1 MCGNFNNKTA
11 VDNSSRQSSVL
22 VDADHPWLGLL
33 SFREQHRRFFFGRER
48 EIADLHERAR
58 RNRLT
63 VLFGPSGLGKTS
75 ILQAGL
81 CPLLRESG
89 ALPVLI
95 RLTYP
100 GREMDAVQPPPL
112 ITQIAEKIATTLTD
126 TGHELPP
133 LLADPTAITSLWA
146 LFHDTVGGLCHAAA
160 PRIVLLIDQ
169 FEEIFTLGEDEARA
183 KADAAS
189 LRDALADFT
198 ENRPPPAIQRQID
211 IEPELAER
219 FDFDA
224 DPCRIVLVLRE
235 DYLARLERW
244 RSAMPGLLR
253 NRMEIRLL
261 DGPRA
266 FDAVAGPARLE
277 GRDLVTAAVAADIV
291 RAVAGAAPGTPLDE
305 IAAVPPLL
313 SLLCAK
319 LNELRLKH
327 AAPQISA
334 DLLKISIRDIL
345 EDFYKGCFAQLPSA
359 AAVRNTIETLLIS
372 PSGFRESPSA
382 DSVLSALRARGI
394 ASPAAALRHLEDERL
409 ITSEERGGIRRIEI
423 THDVLAPLAHASRT
437 AAQLRARRRK
447 AILWTILPAFVLAA
461 FCLPLTLWALGEKK
475 RAQSEAQKT
484 REALAES
491 RRQSER
497 AEHEAEVATGMQRI
511 AMQEM
516 ELALRSKEEADKAL
530 RNALASSLWGRLAV
544 DLQNGHVNSTFDRF
558 LWAMRWGN
566 PDDVRTAFPILTK
579 YNALMGFTNER
590 LNARMKEQG
599 IPEDLKMADF
609 VGVVDS
615 FLQRHPSYT
624 MLELDATGV
633 SKPFLWDDDTKD
645 FMVRMFDAMTD
656 PSPPEVLQRWSHGDK
671 VAFAKYRDLTR
682 CIRQDDMRAMER
694 LVQFPYFWSRDDKVV
709 ETTEKSLLGSITVDS
724 FLDTK
729 AFLISYCG
737 DQQSAKPEDALD
749 ERSQFAREHLPQAFS
764 SFHWFA
770 WNFAQWAL
778 AHPEAPIEQ
787 RTKALSTDAI
797 LGLHHLNLGTD
808 SHAYQAFPL
817 MFTRAPLYQ
826 WDLITWQRENGKLA
840 EAEAALTKLQEL
852 YPRDFGIAYALMDV
866 ADEKKDAPT
875 AVARAGR
882 LMSDWKIGEIVR
894 VTLAAICAGASKE
907 DWDLK
912 YFRAAA
918 GTCHRLLGTNKRWAD
933 ELATMISSAERV
945 GLENNPQAAVA
956 VLALARLGGELLSVE
971 QHAYEGHV
979 VSREHFLEA
988 EKRLRAAISSG
999 CISEIKEVSSLTGSM
1014 SWFALF
1020 AREPI
1025 KAIEWARLS
1034 LDKRPANMVGVTNLA
1049 HGLLFTGK
1057 TEEAMK
1063 LYETP
1068 PGKMEP
1074 GEWISVLEDDFK
1086 QLREAGYD
1094 AHQID
1099 EALNRLKTKWKP
1111 PTK

>member
-224 DPCRIVLVLRE
+224 DPCRIVIVLRE

-382 DSVLSALRARGI
+382 DSVLSALRARGV
-394 ASPAAALRHLEDERL
+394 AHPAAALRHLEDERL
-409 ITSEERGGIRRIEI
+409 ITSEERGGIRRVEI

-447 AILWTILPAFVLAA
+447 LVLWTVTPVVILAA
-461 FCLPLTLWALGEKK
+461 VCLPLTFWALNERKSAIIERDNARK
-475 RAQSEAQKT
+475 SSEQAAANG
-484 REALAES
+484 R
-491 RRQSER
+491 R
-497 AEHEAEVATGMQRI
+497 AEMERSKALEAKKLADEAE
-511 AMQEM
+511 E
-516 ELALRSKEEADKAL
+516 
-530 RNALASSLWGRLAV
+530 
-544 DLQNGHVNSTFDRF
+544 
-558 LWAMRWGN
+558 
-566 PDDVRTAFPILTK
+566 
-579 YNALMGFTNER
+579 
-590 LNARMKEQG
+590 
-599 IPEDLKMADF
+599 KM
-609 VGVVDS
+609 
-615 FLQRHPSYT
+615 
-624 MLELDATGV
+624 
-633 SKPFLWDDDTKD
+633 
-645 FMVRMFDAMTD
+645 
-656 PSPPEVLQRWSHGDK
+656 
-671 VAFAKYRDLTR
+671 
-682 CIRQDDMRAMER
+682 
-694 LVQFPYFWSRDDKVV
+694 
-709 ETTEKSLLGSITVDS
+709 
-724 FLDTK
+724 
-729 AFLISYCG
+729 
-737 DQQSAKPEDALD
+737 
-749 ERSQFAREHLPQAFS
+749 
-764 SFHWFA
+764 
-770 WNFAQWAL
+770 
-778 AHPEAPIEQ
+778 
-787 RTKALSTDAI
+787 
-797 LGLHHLNLGTD
+797 
-808 SHAYQAFPL
+808 
-817 MFTRAPLYQ
+817 
-826 WDLITWQRENGKLA
+826 
-840 EAEAALTKLQEL
+840 
-852 YPRDFGIAYALMDV
+852 
-866 ADEKKDAPT
+866 
-875 AVARAGR
+875 VARALELASALDDSQAAKDQIQDALAKEVYLRYALLWYLDLNDPKKQDETSKFLRELISEDLSKKAKDTG
-882 LMSDWKIGEIVR
+882 MDWVADDTAIRNENERVR
-894 VTLAAICAGASKE
+894 KEKNFTWTPELNAQYPAILSLTLKTASMDDE
-907 DWDLK
+907 ERK
-912 YFRAAA
+912 YWFDIMPAMTPIQR
-918 GTCHRLLGTNKRWAD
+918 GRLLGILLIERVKLDALERKFGRETNLPGDAIRKELSLHLIHRLEREYKFGASSATLLDLATGLLDFPDTGDRDARLKGVAKILDETQWGESEQEAVRELRIYYLIEKTEIAAAVQVMRTHSGIPIRPTAFR
-933 ELATMISSAERV
+933 ELAGVLYAQAEQKDDRIAASNARRAYEKLIEWDDHAPALTTAKRNELV
-945 GLENNPQAAVA
+945 AGDLINRAAMAAKEGESHIAEKDFKRAIAIREILQKQNPESIPSK
-956 VLALARLGGELLSVE
+956 LALTRAKQAFASFLSDSGKHEEAIRIAQESLGLS
-971 QHAYEGHV
+971 
-979 VSREHFLEA
+979 LETKDTRGICGSYLSLSWYYILA
-988 EKRLRAAISSG
+988 KRPKDAISAASDG
-999 CISEIKEVSSLTGSM
+999 LRYN
-1014 SWFALF
+1014 
-1020 AREPI
+1020 REYFP
-1025 KAIEWARLS
+1025 LY
-1034 LDKRPANMVGVTNLA
+1034 TNLA
-1049 HGLLFTGK
+1049 HGYLFTENQQQA
-1057 TEEAMK
+1057 EEVYFAHIDDAVSSNQTWAEVIAADFAIFRK
-1063 LYETP
+1063 AGLSH
-1068 PGKMEP
+1068 PGMTDIEA
-1074 GEWISVLEDDFK
+1074 G
-1086 QLREAGYD
+1086 LRERA
-1094 AHQID
+1094 
-1099 EALNRLKTKWKP
+1099 RKK
-1111 PTK
+1111 